1 MPTSHLNHPV
11 NTIGPLDASS
21 GSQIEGVIFPSLSRT
36 NATYNSGEMFNP
48 DAKGLRLYID
58 LTSVGGAGTVTVT
71 VETRDPV
78 TDNWVSLDATITT
91 TALAAVAT
99 TTLTIYPGVTVVANK
114 IFSAVVGTACRVKAV
129 VGANAVTFSIGGE
142 WLL

>member
-1 MPTSHLNHPV
+1 MPATHLNEPV
-11 NTIGPLDASS
+11 ATVGPLDATS
-21 GSQIEGVIFPSLSRT
+21 GSQVAGVIFPSLSRT

-58 LTSVGGAGTVTVT
+58 LTNVGGAGTVTVT
-71 VETRDPV
+71 VESRDPV
-78 TDNWVSLDATITT
+78 TDNWVTLDAGITT

-114 IFSAVVGTACRVKAV
+114 IFSAVVATAVRVKAV
-129 VGANAVTFSIGGE
+129 VGVNAVTFSIGGE